1 MWNLIPSRKPHRVES
16 NQKTFV
22 KRGCLRISLQ
32 KIPPLSLL
40 PSSFEWLAW
49 QENLLSTHAQT
60 LYESFQQSIDS
71 VVFPNLGSPTGCSLI
86 VDSICGHP
94 RFFAEGTW
102 LLTRHDQP
110 VGTVQALLN
119 EQNDCGLI
127 QNIGVVPTYRGYGFG
142 RMLLL
147 KVLHA
152 FRCQGMVQ
160 AQLEVTMKN
169 HIALNLYYS
178 LGFRQHKIVYRE
190 VTPVQGEQLSI

>member
-1 MWNLIPSRKPHRVES
+1 
-16 NQKTFV
+16 
-22 KRGCLRISLQ
+22 
-32 KIPPLSLL
+32 
-40 PSSFEWLAW
+40 
-49 QENLLSTHAQT
+49 
-60 LYESFQQSIDS
+60 
-71 VVFPNLGSPTGCSLI
+71 
-86 VDSICGHP
+86 
-94 RFFAEGTW
+94 
-102 LLTRHDQP
+102 
-110 VGTVQALLN
+110 VGMVQALLN